1 MPRLWPDGRVAC
13 SLAPVLSAEVYAR
26 LVADQVA
33 SRQPGSFVTREHGM
47 LMVYGSMGTYFLLGR
62 NGEVLVD
69 RDDGVLHPA
78 DPEEREFTYVQ
89 AARRYPELR
98 HLAPERPPS
107 AQTCQAC
114 GGSGEISLNGGRNML
129 GCLTCNTRGWTAQ
142 P

>member
-1 MPRLWPDGRVAC
+1 
-13 SLAPVLSAEVYAR
+13 VLSAEVFAR

-33 SRQPGSFVTREHGM
+33 SGQPRSFATLEHGM
-47 LMVYGSMGTYFLLGR
+47 LTVYGTMGTFFLLGR
-62 NGEVLVD
+62 NSEVLID

-78 DPEEREFTYVQ
+78 NPQEREFTYLQ
-89 AARRYPELR
+89 AARRHPELR

-107 AQTCQAC
+107 AQTCQGC
-114 GGSGEISLNGGRNML
+114 GGSGEVTLNACRNRF